1 MAQRPGLARDWLHHE
16 GFAVGVFEV
25 QLRLWFA
32 VPAGEAGAP
41 VVEHVLVLGAIP
53 DVLFYQGFE
62 KLGDMTGVVT
72 ISLQA
77 LKVVESGRLGFAVQR
92 IPLLAGRYRKL
103 ADLDEITDC
112 SLVHVPDL
120 LLSSCLLLST

>member
-1 MAQRPGLARDWLHHE
+1 LHHE

-32 VPAGEAGAP
+32 VPASEAGTP
-41 VVEHVLVLGAIP
+41 VIEHVLVLGAVP
-53 DVLFYQGFE
+53 DMLFHQGFE
-62 KLGDMTGVVT
+62 QLGDMTGIVT
-72 ISLQA
+72 IALQA
-77 LKVVESGRLGFAVQR
+77 LEVAEACRLGFAMQR
-92 IPLLAGRYRKL
+92 ISLLAGRYRKL
-103 ADLDEITDC
+103 ADLNEITDC